1 MEMKPFMMHRHT
13 IQTNTMS
20 PKSIMED
27 IKSESM
33 VTPDTY
39 VTAGDVRCT
48 AIALQDSSSSASL
61 KYKGKTL
68 FLMFANSY

>member
-1 MEMKPFMMHRHT
+1 MAMTPFIMDR
-13 IQTNTMS
+13 QTVHANTKS
-20 PKSIMED
+20 PKSTGKD

-39 VTAGDVRCT
+39 MTAGDVRCT

-61 KYKGKTL
+61 K
-68 FLMFANSY
+68 